1 MLIRSQ
7 VIDKEIQPP
16 WSILTLLRGVFGHLS
31 RWYRI
36 KRGFYFALMLANN
49 LAEMLSLA
57 AVIPFLVVI
66 SELLKVGGKP
76 WQWLSRPAS

>member
-1 MLIRSQ
+1 
-7 VIDKEIQPP
+7 
-16 WSILTLLRGVFGHLS
+16 
-31 RWYRI
+31 
-36 KRGFYFALMLANN
+36 MLANN